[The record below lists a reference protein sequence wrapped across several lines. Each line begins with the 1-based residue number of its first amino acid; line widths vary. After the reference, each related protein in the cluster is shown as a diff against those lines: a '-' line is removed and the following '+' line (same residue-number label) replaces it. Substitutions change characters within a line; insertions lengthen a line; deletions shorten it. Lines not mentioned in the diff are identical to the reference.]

1 MVRSV
6 SIAGAMSASRL
17 PTIGY
22 LIDPNH
28 VAKIM
33 KFTLHNVCKSKNLQ
47 YLTLINFMSVAF
59 LSWND

>member
-33 KFTLHNVCKSKNLQ
+33 KFTLHNVCKSENLQ
-47 YLTLINFMSVAF
+47 YLTLLNLLDIAF
-59 LSWND
+59 LF